1 MGKISPGPVC
11 WMTLLE
17 TAFSF
22 RLVTGDVGSNDI
34 SDERE
39 QEVYNS
45 EKIVESQNTVGL
57 SNSKCGR

>member
-1 MGKISPGPVC
+1 
-11 WMTLLE
+11 MTLLE
-17 TAFSF
+17 TAFGF

-39 QEVYNS
+39 EEVYNS

-57 SNSKCGR
+57 STSKCGR